1 MTILPINPAANANPD
16 ALRAFLDQ
24 ARAAAVRAGRVKLVS
39 ISLAVDA
46 LDPLAVL
53 ESIFEPGEPH
63 FYAERPDIGS
73 AIAGAETAVSFE
85 AHGPDRFAAVQR
97 WIDDT
102 LEHTIAVGDVNAPF
116 GGPHFFTSFAFND
129 DVEAGEPFPAARVF
143 VPRWQ
148 VARAGAITTAVAN
161 LAVAPDADLA
171 ALTERVWRAH
181 ASACSPGG
189 RKNPKQRLRSS
200 PQSRREGRKGRS
212 LR

>member
-24 ARAAAVRAGRVKLVS
+24 ARAAAIRAGRAKLVS

-73 AIAGAETAVSFE
+73 AIAGAETAVAFE
-85 AHGPDRFAAVQR
+85 TDGRGRFAAVQR

-102 LEHTIAVGDVNAPF
+102 L
-116 GGPHFFTSFAFND
+116 
-129 DVEAGEPFPAARVF
+129 
-143 VPRWQ
+143 
-148 VARAGAITTAVAN
+148 
-161 LAVAPDADLA
+161 
-171 ALTERVWRAH
+171 
-181 ASACSPGG
+181 
-189 RKNPKQRLRSS
+189 
-200 PQSRREGRKGRS
+200 
-212 LR
+212 